1 MVADRTIGSESAVAY
16 DPSASVRRSLLSRI
30 KLGHVVMALA
40 ALFALIFNIAVLR
53 ANESTVEVAVAS
65 TDIRAGTTLT
75 ISHFTTAEVPADDL
89 LTSRFVLVEAMG
101 GTVGQLTT
109 RSIAAGQPVLESDLL
124 VVESRDG
131 LRAMSIP
138 IDQTRAVA
146 GHLSA
151 GDSIDVVLVVDGV
164 ATYIATAIQVMSVP
178 EAGTNALGARSGYA
192 PTVAVT
198 AAEAL
203 RIAAA
208 LDTGEVHIVRS
219 TGSAVP
225 DLEQA
230 TAIEQ
235 EEPEGSSG

>member
-1 MVADRTIGSESAVAY
+1 MANRTIGSDTSLAY
-16 DPSASVRRSLLSRI
+16 DPAASNRRNLLSRI

-40 ALFALIFNIAVLR
+40 ALFALIFNLAVLR
-53 ANESTVEVAVAS
+53 GNQSTVEVAVAAA
-65 TDIRAGTTLT
+65 DIRAGTTLT
-75 ISHFTTAEVPADDL
+75 MSHFATAEVPSDEL
-89 LTSRFVLVEAMG
+89 LTSRFVLAETMG
-101 GTVGQLTT
+101 GAVGQLTT
-109 RSIAAGQPVLESDLL
+109 RAIGEGQPVLESDLL
-124 VVESRDG
+124 IVESQDG

-138 IDQTRAVA
+138 IDQTQAVA

-151 GDSIDVVLVVDGV
+151 GDSVDVVLVLDGV
-164 ATYIATAIQVMSVP
+164 ATYIATGIQVMNVP
-178 EAGTNALGARSGYA
+178 DAGTNALGARSGYA

-198 AAEAL
+198 ATEAL

-225 DLEQA
+225 DLERA

-235 EEPEGSSG
+235 EEPEGFSG